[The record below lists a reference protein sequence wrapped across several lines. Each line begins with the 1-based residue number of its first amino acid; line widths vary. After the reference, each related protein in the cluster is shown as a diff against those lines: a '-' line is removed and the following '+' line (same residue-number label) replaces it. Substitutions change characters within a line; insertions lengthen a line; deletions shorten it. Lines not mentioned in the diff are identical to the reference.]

1 MNNKEQLYR
10 QSFEY
15 LIYTE
20 LEEGPHELFRWTN
33 GKLQEAETTEGELA
47 AWQALASTL
56 PTHTV
61 PSLMRTPAGESW
73 SLKRYASGVGLWLV
87 TAPPHTGLL
96 PADMTFAMELLGQL
110 ALASLE
116 VKWLQRQLHAQ
127 QALQKQFLRQALWEA
142 RSDFVQSVCHKF
154 NNLLGVFLLNAE
166 LGAQEPDEATAQKVW
181 TRIQQAA
188 WEGAHF
194 LRRFLPLERQPN
206 GVPEDL
212 ELVDLG
218 EIVHIQACEIW
229 EKMALPPGGPLQ
241 RYELRLQCVPDLH
254 VFLCPRQL
262 HEVLWQLLANARE
275 AMSDGGPVLIEVKR
289 SHPQACLCVHDAGT
303 GMLPEQMKQALQPY
317 FSTKG
322 PQHLGLGLSLVRS
335 IVEQWRGELVL
346 DHSPL
351 GGLAVTIKLPLSNIH
366 RLRAQRQ
373 QWLPTQTTVPEA
385 EPLKI
390 LLAEDDPCMRQAL
403 LAALEKSGHSVWT
416 AEDGRRAIEQLR
428 YLDSFDVLLLD
439 LVLPEKNGWEV
450 AAVARQLQ
458 PQAAIVVLTGWSVN
472 LELPE
477 AQRVDAVLTKPISL
491 EKLQSTLMQAV
502 AQRRTAMAPQ
512 SSSFSSVETS

>member
-1 MNNKEQLYR
+1 MSHNKQLS
-10 QSFEY
+10 QPSLEY

-20 LEEGPHELFRWTN
+20 LEEGPRELFRWAA
-33 GKLQEAETTEGELA
+33 GRLQETETSDSELA
-47 AWQALASTL
+47 AWQAFVSTL

-61 PSLMRTPAGESW
+61 PALIRTPAGDRW
-73 SLKRYASGVGLWLV
+73 GLKRYVSGLGLWLV
-87 TAPPHTGLL
+87 TAPPQTGLL
-96 PADMTFAMELLGQL
+96 PADMTFALEIVGQL

-116 VKWLQRQLHAQ
+116 VKWLQKQLHAQ
-127 QALQKQFLRQALWEA
+127 QALQKQFLRQAIWEA
-142 RSDFVQSVCHKF
+142 RSDFVQSVCHEF
-154 NNLLGVFLLNAE
+154 NNLLGVFLLYAE
-166 LGAQEPDEATAQKVW
+166 LGAKEPDAAAAQKAW

-188 WEGAHF
+188 WDGAHF
-194 LRRFLPLERQPN
+194 LRRFLPLERNAGGAPT
-206 GVPEDL
+206 EL

-218 EIVHIQACEIW
+218 ELVHIQAGEIW
-229 EKMALPPGGPLQ
+229 EKLAVPAGGLQ
-241 RYELRLQCVPDLH
+241 LRYELRLQCAPDLH

-262 HEVLWQLLANARE
+262 REVLWQLLANARE
-275 AMSDGGPVLIEVKR
+275 AMSEGGPVLIEVKR
-289 SHPQACLCVHDAGT
+289 SHTQAWLCVHDAGP

-335 IVEQWRGELVL
+335 FVEQWGGELVL
-346 DHSPL
+346 DNSPL

-366 RLRAQRQ
+366 RLRTLRQ
-373 QWLPTQTTVPEA
+373 QLMPAPA
-385 EPLKI
+385 PAPDIEPLKI
-390 LLAEDDPCMRQAL
+390 LIAEDDPSMRQAL
-403 LAALEKSGHSVWT
+403 IAALEKSGHSVWT

-428 YLDSFDVLLLD
+428 YLDAFDVLLLD

-477 AQRVDAVLTKPISL
+477 AKRVEAVLTKPVSL

-502 AQRRTAMAPQ
+502 AQRRAALTPQ
-512 SSSFSSVETS
+512 SSSLSSVETS